1 MMNERLWPDVAIHPG
16 EHLAED
22 LEARGMTQRE
32 LARRMGRP
40 PQVINAIVQGQK
52 RITAETALGRERAL
66 GTPAHIWVGLQADF
80 DLNSARLAQKRAG

>member
-1 MMNERLWPDVAIHPG
+1 MTTERLWPDVAIHPG

-40 PQVINAIVQGQK
+40 PQVINEIVQGKK
-52 RITAETALGRERAL
+52 RITAKTALGLERVL
-66 GTPAHIWVGLQADF
+66 GTPAHIWVGLQADY
-80 DLNSARLAQKRAG
+80 DLNSARLAQKKAG